1 MLRLSRASQAALV
14 ILGLALGAA
23 PAAAQFG
30 GGLRGTAVGLTY
42 DVPTGDF
49 AKRVGGGIGV
59 ALRTGSYEGYETWT
73 GRTSFGFDRFPG
85 KDDLDNVQFI
95 GGGVDFVHHSQPSW
109 YQFGGFTLSQVNY
122 TYKAGTTQTNAVRN
136 GSNFGLTAGF
146 GFNFGE
152 PTGTQTFVEVG
163 AATVFTGASNS
174 AWFPVR
180 FGIRF

>member
-1 MLRLSRASQAALV
+1 MRSLSRTAQTALV
-14 ILGLALGAA
+14 LVGLMISAA

-42 DVPTGDF
+42 DLPTGDF
-49 AKRVGGGIGV
+49 AKRVSGGIGV
-59 ALRTGSYEGYETWT
+59 ALRTGSYDGYETWT

-95 GGGVDFVHHSQPSW
+95 GGGVDFVHQSQPNW
-109 YQFGGFTLSQVNY
+109 YQFGGFTLQQVNY
-122 TYKAGTTQTNAVRN
+122 TYKAGASQTNAVRN
-136 GSNFGLTAGF
+136 GNNFGLTGGI
-146 GFNFGE
+146 GFNFGDAG
-152 PTGTQTFVEVG
+152 GTQTFVEVG
-163 AATVFTGASNS
+163 AVTVFTGASNS